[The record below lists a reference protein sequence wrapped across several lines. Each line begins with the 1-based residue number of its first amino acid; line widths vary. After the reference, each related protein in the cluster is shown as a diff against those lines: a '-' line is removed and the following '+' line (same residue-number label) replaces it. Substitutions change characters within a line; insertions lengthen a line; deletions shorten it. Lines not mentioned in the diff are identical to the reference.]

1 MTSENNPLQIPYRLE
16 TPDDVARAMDRNLL
30 RIGKNYERILQVSKR
45 YGLSFPPAYQAARK
59 EVRKDFFKV
68 REQKI
73 REVNIEYE
81 EIENLNLMTDF
92 AKIESS
98 IPWVKDLADHG
109 DIFSCI
115 RLMSAPVKEWC
126 RIRSY
131 RENPSAMIESYI
143 AVKRLLKQELLSYTR
158 SRKTKSITLDDL
170 RRLIAAFAVYDKD
183 NRDVLEAIRIGAKGA
198 SETREILYQNAL
210 AELLFA
216 RIPSL
221 MSRLIV
227 LEPDTIRQKV
237 FSKIAKFDI
246 TPKQRLGL
254 YSYFPRGLPR
264 EDVVPVLQKMSR
276 VASRM
281 ITMKDDAKRR
291 FHDYVKVL
299 TENIESRQGMYA
311 RLFLEKEL
319 ETVRKLYVPRDVM
332 KYRISYKDIIRSTYT
347 ETTSIMFYP
356 TKDYMDLWHGKFS
369 SDCVGLDLGQKHLM
383 TPNFFNVRI
392 FQDGEWIGNIYMLD
406 FTDRGILMVDR
417 IQIPRTIHAGYTEF
431 FKSLAEVFQEMF
443 AEVPYTEILM
453 PFTISNHDKIQKVFN
468 RYKDTLSK
476 RWVYFDVSPW
486 YYFESIA
493 RQGARDYCVLCSK
506 A

>member
-1 MTSENNPLQIPYRLE
+1 MRSENNPLQIPYRLE
-16 TPDDVARAMDRNLL
+16 TPGDVARAMGRNLL
-30 RIGKNYERILQVSKR
+30 SIGKNYERILQVSKR
-45 YGLSFPPAYQAARK
+45 YDLSFPPAYQAARK

-81 EIENLNLMTDF
+81 EIENFSLATDF

-98 IPWVKDLADHG
+98 MPWAKDLADHA
-109 DIFSCI
+109 DIFSFI
-115 RLMSAPVKEWC
+115 RRMPQPVKEWC

-143 AVKRLLKQELLSYTR
+143 AVKKLLKQELLSYAR
-158 SRKTKSITLDDL
+158 AGKTKSITLDDL
-170 RRLIAAFAVYDKD
+170 RRLIVALTVYDKD

-198 SETREILYQNAL
+198 SKSHDILYQNAI

-237 FSKIAKFDI
+237 FSKIAKLNV

-254 YSYFPRGLPR
+254 YSYFPLGLLDK
-264 EDVVPVLQKMSR
+264 EVVPVLQKMSR

-281 ITMKDDAKRR
+281 ITMQDDFKRR
-291 FHDYVKVL
+291 FHDYIKVL

-311 RLFLEKEL
+311 RLFLDREL
-319 ETVRKLYVPRDVM
+319 EKMPKLYVPRDVM

-347 ETTSIMFYP
+347 ETTSVMFYP
-356 TKDYMDLWHGKFS
+356 SKDYMDLWHGKFS
-369 SDCVGLDLGQKHLM
+369 SDCVGFDLGQKHLM
-383 TPNFFNVRI
+383 TPNFFNIRI
-392 FQDGEWIGNIYMLD
+392 FQSGEWIGNIYMLD

-417 IQIPRTIHAGYTEF
+417 IQIPRTIHAGYAEF
-431 FKSLAEVFQEMF
+431 FKSLAEAFQEMF
-443 AEVPYTEILM
+443 ADVPYSEILM
-453 PFTISNHDKIQKVFN
+453 PFTISNHDKIQRVFN
-468 RYKDTLSK
+468 RHKDTLPK
-476 RWVYFDVSPW
+476 RRVYFDVSPW

-493 RQGARDYCVLCSK
+493 RQGERDYYVLCSK